1 MHTYICMRAYV
12 YPYTTHPYITHL
24 YMYNAHT
31 VSRRLHEI
39 NLKVVIM
46 VLNDLYIHIYIQM
59 YACTCICIDMHPYS
73 LTHTCICIDMHPYS
87 LSHTH
92 THTQHGRCG
101 VPQRLHT
108 HSQSHLGWHFRKLKA
123 QSSNVSFAT
132 FQWKETFELWALS
145 FWNSIRKCHPK
156 RDRLYMTHLMHI
168 QNIYRS
174 TCITRIH
181 I

>member
-92 THTQHGRCG
+92 THTHSMEDVEC
-101 VPQRLHT
+101 LKDYIHT
-108 HSQSHLGWHFRKLKA
+108 ANPTWGDIFESSKLKA
-123 QSSNVSFAT
+123 RTSLLPRFNGKRRSS
-132 FQWKETFELWALS
+132 FEL
-145 FWNSIRKCHPK
+145 
-156 RDRLYMTHLMHI
+156 
-168 QNIYRS
+168 
-174 TCITRIH
+174 
-181 I
+181 